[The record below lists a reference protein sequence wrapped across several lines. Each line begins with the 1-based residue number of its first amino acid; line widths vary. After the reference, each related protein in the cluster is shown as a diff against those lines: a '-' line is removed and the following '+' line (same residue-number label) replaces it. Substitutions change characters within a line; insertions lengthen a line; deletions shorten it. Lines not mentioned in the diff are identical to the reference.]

1 MIRGCSN
8 SCWSR
13 NNAMWAR
20 RILLAVIA
28 SLPALDAPA
37 NEARDGLEFTPAA
50 IADWPQREFD
60 GAVTYRL
67 VEDDRPAVEAIAE
80 DGATALYRE
89 IEIDI
94 GETPILEWSWRVDEL
109 PRGEASE
116 REKAGDDYGARIY
129 VVQEGLFGKLSARA
143 LNYVWSRELAPGTRW
158 PNAFT
163 SRARMISVEQG
174 NERSGEWVTYRRD
187 LRADW
192 REAFDE
198 APGTIHGIAIMT
210 DSDNTDSRAAARYG
224 SIRFR
229 SDE

>member
-1 MIRGCSN
+1 MP
-8 SCWSR
+8 
-13 NNAMWAR
+13 AR
-20 RILLAVIA
+20 RVLLAVIA
-28 SLPALDAPA
+28 SLVVSDALADDAP
-37 NEARDGLEFTPAA
+37 ETLEFTPAE
-50 IADWPQREFD
+50 IADWPQREFE

-89 IEIDI
+89 IEIDV

-109 PRGEASE
+109 PGGAASE

-143 LNYVWSRELAPGTRW
+143 LNYVWSRELEPDTRW

-163 SRARMISVEQG
+163 DRARMISVERG
-174 NERSGEWVTYRRD
+174 DNRRGEWITYRRD

-198 APGTIHGIAIMT
+198 VPGSIHGIAIMT

-229 SDE
+229 PDE